1 MIGKTN
7 SSQGVSSIPSE
18 YVNIRMM
25 TNQASHGDLVGAKFV
40 LSYEKFSQE
49 YAWGGSEMTL
59 QVPAYV
65 VCTIEWGDVEGYK
78 KPEAVTFTT
87 VEDNAR
93 TIEVEYKCE
102 LLTVNVSAD
111 EGSVSGFE
119 VTISKAETIDGI
131 KGYTRLEYI
140 ESTGTQ
146 YIDTGFKPNQ
156 DTRVVADMYLLSTNS
171 NVAADCLFGART
183 SASSKAFAVQYNN
196 TSGRLQYFYGD
207 GNTYTSSSIPNS
219 RTICDANKNILSY
232 NGKEITR
239 TYTPLQCEYSLYL
252 FALNNVG
259 KVSSQSI
266 ARLYSCQIYDNGT
279 LVRDYIPVKDSNGV
293 AGLYDKVNNVFYQS
307 NSDSNFIAGKEI
319 TYKKIEYIE
328 STGTQWIDTGFNPD
342 QNTKMY
348 LDVAFLSSVGTNV
361 AGVRNSASDTT
372 NRFGI
377 ISFGSASK
385 IGAFFRDSS
394 IQSIAYDTS
403 RHAYELSKS
412 GLVVD
417 GTSYGSSNSGTFACT
432 YPITLGAWNNGA
444 GGLSYNNSR
453 IYACKIY
460 DNGALVRDYVPALRS
475 NGVAGLYDV
484 VNDAFYASSGSDNFI
499 SGGERSKVIGVQTSA
514 SGMYKIPFGTSYD
527 IEASDIDGFETPKPV
542 SRVASEKEFVATMK
556 YKAVDVK
563 DLSLMDVYGN
573 KIQRSTANCYVVR
586 EAGQY
591 KFPLVFGNAIK
602 NGKVNTAAF
611 TNNGGAYSH
620 DFVYGTPYTSY
631 ESDVITQPY
640 INPYFAPSSSDVQI
654 ETSDVD
660 GAITDLGL
668 EDGNECK
675 FVTFKV
681 ANVPTTGGNVI
692 ITLNTAYGDYWSWHI
707 WLWPHDLSPV
717 EITNA
722 TGVKYKIMP
731 VNLASK
737 YDSDGVHIKN
747 WFYQW
752 GRPNPMLCPNAWNST
767 TDHSPGVITKTSKA
781 DTLKLGIMNPTKFY
795 YNSSSPYNWFGTKS
809 YYNLWDAACTG
820 TGNSDNDTVK
830 TVYDPCPVGW
840 KVPNGNTFTGLSM
853 LSSANGIVKMRR
865 YSGDTVG
872 VGFSMSG
879 CRDYSDGSLYD
890 VGSYGYVWLSS
901 ATSQGNAFR
910 LYFYSSDVYPQ
921 YSSYRSAGY
930 SVRPVQDDNIQLDV
944 IMISFMIITSD
955 YIEWTC
961 EAESGMTW
969 FEWVNSEYNTAGAV
983 MNSSTGTVRIGG
995 IDIKDYEMYA
1005 IKGTDRIIGGETY
1018 IL

>member
-49 YAWGGSEMTL
+49 YVWGGSEMTL

-78 KPEAVTFTT
+78 KPEAVTFTS

-102 LLTVNVSAD
+102 LLTVNVTAD
-111 EGSVSGFE
+111 EGVPTGFE
-119 VTISKAETIDGI
+119 VTISKAETIGGI

-140 ESTGTQ
+140 ENNGSAWINTGFVANGGMKAAIGITPYDVSKQYLFYGSHNPMSNSSDSTWQRNNIAIDNNSQWEVGQSTNIFTFAVSTEANEKYDVEFSTIVDAAPYAVINGQKYTGTYKAGLNIAPTTPV
-146 YIDTGFKPNQ
+146 YIMKDVYYENQ
-156 DTRVVADMYLLSTNS
+156 FL
-171 NVAADCLFGART
+171 
-183 SASSKAFAVQYNN
+183 K
-196 TSGRLQYFYGD
+196 
-207 GNTYTSSSIPNS
+207 
-219 RTICDANKNILSY
+219 
-232 NGKEITR
+232 GKIH
-239 TYTPLQCEYSLYL
+239 YAKIWDK
-252 FALNNVG
+252 ALN
-259 KVSSQSI
+259 
-266 ARLYSCQIYDNGT
+266 
-279 LVRDYIPVKDSNGV
+279 LVRDFIPVLRSDGV
-293 AGLYDKVNNVFYQS
+293 AGLYDLAN
-307 NSDSNFIAGKEI
+307 DS
-319 TYKKIEYIE
+319 
-328 STGTQWIDTGFNPD
+328 
-342 QNTKMY
+342 
-348 LDVAFLSSVGTNV
+348 
-361 AGVRNSASDTT
+361 
-372 NRFGI
+372 
-377 ISFGSASK
+377 
-385 IGAFFRDSS
+385 
-394 IQSIAYDTS
+394 
-403 RHAYELSKS
+403 
-412 GLVVD
+412 
-417 GTSYGSSNSGTFACT
+417 
-432 YPITLGAWNNGA
+432 
-444 GGLSYNNSR
+444 
-453 IYACKIY
+453 
-460 DNGALVRDYVPALRS
+460 
-475 NGVAGLYDV
+475 
-484 VNDAFYASSGSDNFI
+484 FYASSGSDAFI
-499 SGGERSKVIGVQTSA
+499 AGPFIGEVIHTQVSA
-514 SGMYKIPFGTSYD
+514 SGTYKISFDVPYN
-527 IEASDIDGFETPKPV
+527 IEASDIDGFETPEPV
-542 SRVASEKEFVATMK
+542 SRVASEKEFVATME
-556 YKAVDVK
+556 YKAVGVK

-611 TNNGGAYSH
+611 TNNGGANSH

-631 ESDVITQPY
+631 DSDVITQPY
-640 INPYFAPSSSDVQI
+640 INPYFALSSSDVQI

-668 EDGNECK
+668 EDGDECK

-752 GRPNPMLCPNAWNST
+752 GRPNPMLCSDAWNST
-767 TDHSPGVITKTSKA
+767 ADHSPGSITKTSKA
-781 DTLKLGIMNPTKFY
+781 DTLKIGIMNPSKFY
-795 YNSSSPYNWFGTKS
+795 YNSASPYNWFGTKS

-840 KVPNGNTFTGLSM
+840 KVPNGNTFTGFGSFG
-853 LSSANGIVKMRR
+853 SIEEFDYGVKFCR
-865 YSGDTVG
+865 YSGDKIG
-872 VGFSMSG
+872 VFFPCSSS
-879 CRDYSDGSLYD
+879 RDYSTGNIYA
-890 VGSYGYVWLSS
+890 VIRGYVWLSS
-901 ATSQGNAFR
+901 AYSQERASVLSFYDYMVDPQDSRFR
-910 LYFYSSDVYPQ
+910 ASGLPI
-921 YSSYRSAGY
+921 
-930 SVRPVQDDNIQLDV
+930 RPVQDDNIQLDV
-944 IMISFMIITSD
+944 IMISFMIGGTT
-955 YIEWTC
+955 YQ
-961 EAESGMTW
+961 AESGMTW
-969 FEWVNSEYNTAGAV
+969 FEWVNSSYNTGGFYLFYDMSNMKNKVAK
-983 MNSSTGTVRIGG
+983 TGLSFVSKTQS
-995 IDIKDYEMYA
+995 
-1005 IKGTDRIIGGETY
+1005 GTNVYSDEGIIGGSKY
-1018 IL
+1018 YVVGI

>member
-49 YAWGGSEMTL
+49 YVWGGSEMTL

-78 KPEAVTFTT
+78 KPEAVTFTS

-111 EGSVSGFE
+111 EGVPTGFE
-119 VTISKAETIDGI
+119 VTISKAETIGGI
-131 KGYTRLEYI
+131 GGYTRLEYI
-140 ESTGTQ
+140 ESSGTQ
-146 YIDTGFKPNQ
+146 YIDTGFKPNNN
-156 DTRVVADMYLLSTNS
+156 TRVLLDLNTLSKPSSTAS
-171 NVAADCLFGART
+171 YFGTR
-183 SASSKAFAVQYNN
+183 
-196 TSGRLQYFYGD
+196 
-207 GNTYTSSSIPNS
+207 TSSSS
-219 RTICDANKNILSY
+219 KNYSMLYASSSGKLRSDY
-232 NGKEITR
+232 N
-239 TYTPLQCEYSLYL
+239 SLYTQEFTFKTGRFTIDKNKETTTVDGL
-252 FALNNVG
+252 SLAYDNASFQCDYNLYIFANNNAG
-259 KVSSQSI
+259 SVSWMSSY
-266 ARLYSCQIYDNGT
+266 RLYSCQVYDNDA
-279 LVRDYIPVKDSNGV
+279 LIRDYIPALRADGI
-293 AGLYDKVNNVFYQS
+293 AGLYDAVNDVFYPS
-307 NSDSNFIAGKEI
+307 NSDSNFIAGQEI

-328 STGTQWIDTGFNPD
+328 NNGSAWINTGFVANGGMKATIGITPYDVSKQYLFYGSHNQMSNSSDSTWQRNNIAIDNNSQWEVGQSTNIFTFAVSTEANEKYDVEFSTIVDAAPYAVINGQKYTGTYKAGLNIAPTTPVYIM
-342 QNTKMY
+342 K
-348 LDVAFLSSVGTNV
+348 DVYYENQFLKG
-361 AGVRNSASDTT
+361 
-372 NRFGI
+372 
-377 ISFGSASK
+377 K
-385 IGAFFRDSS
+385 I
-394 IQSIAYDTS
+394 
-403 RHAYELSKS
+403 H
-412 GLVVD
+412 
-417 GTSYGSSNSGTFACT
+417 
-432 YPITLGAWNNGA
+432 
-444 GGLSYNNSR
+444 
-453 IYACKIY
+453 YAKIW
-460 DNGALVRDYVPALRS
+460 DKALNLVRDFIPVLRS
-475 NGVAGLYDV
+475 DGVAGLYDLA
-484 VNDAFYASSGSDNFI
+484 NDSFYASSGSDAFI
-499 SGGERSKVIGVQTSA
+499 AGPFIGEVIHTQVSA
-514 SGMYKIPFGTSYD
+514 SGTYKISFDVPYN

-542 SRVASEKEFVATMK
+542 SRVANEKEFLATME
-556 YKAVDVK
+556 YKAVGVK

-611 TNNGGAYSH
+611 TNNGGANSH

-640 INPYFAPSSSDVQI
+640 INPYFALSSSDVQI

-668 EDGNECK
+668 EDGDECK

-722 TGVKYKIMP
+722 TGVKYNIMP

-737 YDSDGVHIKN
+737 YDSDGIHIKN

-767 TDHSPGVITKTSKA
+767 TDHSPGSITKTSKA
-781 DTLKLGIMNPTKFY
+781 DTIKIGIMNPSKFY
-795 YNSSSPYNWFGTKS
+795 YNSGSPYNWFGTKS
-809 YYNLWDAACTG
+809 YYNLWDAACRG
-820 TGNSDNDTVK
+820 TGASDNDTVK

-840 KVPNGNTFTGLSM
+840 KVPNGNTCTGFSILND
-853 LSSANGIVKMRR
+853 ANGIVKFTRSR
-865 YSGDTVG
+865 GDSTR
-872 VGFSMSG
+872 VGFPMSG
-879 CRDYSDGSLYD
+879 CRSYSDGSLNN
-890 VGSYGYVWLSS
+890 VGSRGYVWLSS
-901 ATSQGNAFR
+901 ASSQNFAYD
-910 LYFYSSDVYPQ
+910 LYFHSSDVYPQ
-921 YSSYRSAGY
+921 DINYRACGF
-930 SVRPVQDDNIQLDV
+930 SVRPVEDDL
-944 IMISFMIITSD
+944 TK
-955 YIEWTC
+955 
-961 EAESGMTW
+961 
-969 FEWVNSEYNTAGAV
+969 
-983 MNSSTGTVRIGG
+983 
-995 IDIKDYEMYA
+995 IDE
-1005 IKGTDRIIGGETY
+1005 
-1018 IL
+1018 L